1 MQHWRR
7 PATDGTEFW
16 ISCKRP
22 AFLISFS
29 RLQVIQN
36 KRPLCWAA
44 AYVTAY
50 LEKLKFLIFEG
61 LINSLSGSNCGV
73 VWMQNLKLFSWN
85 GFKLVQTTWS
95 VKQQNWK
102 WSGSIFWKTT
112 FTASLWYH
120 VINWQ
125 IDCFST
131 ELPRWIHARTGNNN

>member
-1 MQHWRR
+1 MTLNFEVVVSDQ
-7 PATDGTEFW
+7 F
-16 ISCKRP
+16 
-22 AFLISFS
+22 FS
-29 RLQVIQN
+29 VL
-36 KRPLCWAA
+36 LA
-44 AYVTAY
+44 AYKWFKTSAPGVGRRHMWQLDY